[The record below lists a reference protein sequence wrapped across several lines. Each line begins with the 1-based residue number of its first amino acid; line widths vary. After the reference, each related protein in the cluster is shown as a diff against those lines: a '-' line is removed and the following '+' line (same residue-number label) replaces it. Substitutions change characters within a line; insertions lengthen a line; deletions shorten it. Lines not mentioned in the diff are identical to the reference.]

1 MARINLDQLANRV
14 LHDRKAALKS
24 QAWFSQQVKY
34 LGDAVSPNSV
44 MQNSSRRRA
53 FLLPGY
59 MHMFFYHPKGAADL
73 PYYDTFP
80 IIFPFSKD
88 NETFT
93 GINFHYLP
101 VKMRVVLLRNLLD
114 FASDK
119 KLKEET
125 KMKMQWHYVANLARY
140 NGVSAAVKKYRFD
153 HVQSQFLF
161 IPAPQWFNA
170 VMIPFERF
178 RTGKQASFFSKEMV
192 WKDSLQKK

>member
-1 MARINLDQLANRV
+1 MARINLDQLAKRV

-44 MQNSSRRRA
+44 MQNSSRTRSSIM
-53 FLLPGY
+53 PGY
-59 MHMFFYHPKGAADL
+59 MHMFFYNPKYAAEL

-88 NETFT
+88 AETFT

-101 VKMRVVLLRNLLD
+101 VKMRVVLLRNLLE
-114 FASDK
+114 FATDS
-119 KLKEET
+119 KLKEDT
-125 KMKMQWHYVANLARY
+125 KMKLQWHYVANLARFA
-140 NGVSAAVKKYRFD
+140 GVSSAVKKYRLD
-153 HVQSQFLF
+153 HVQSHFLF
-161 IPAPQWFNA
+161 VPAQQWFNA

-178 RTGKQASFFSKEMV
+178 KSGESGTFVRKESV
-192 WKDSLQKK
+192 WADTTRKG